1 MIYLYDNA
9 IVKDLEESFN
19 PDHVENPLVRVIDPE
34 MAVSLAAQLQNDEI
48 KFPIVAVTRSPE
60 VATDTDR
67 MNFTRLHR
75 GSVAVI
81 DNATNNLYYERALP
95 IQLSY
100 ALTVITTRVADMDEI
115 IKELLFKYTSEYFI
129 TITLPYECNRKIR
142 FGMAIDSNAQIET
155 KSSAKDYYAQ
165 GKLYETVIPI
175 RCDGCVLVSYTPVQL
190 KRTAYEIAID
200 QQNT

>member
-9 IVKDLEESFN
+9 IVKDLEDSFN
-19 PDHVENPLVRVIDPE
+19 PNHVENPLVRVIDPE
-34 MAVSLAAQLQNDEI
+34 MAIGLAAQLQNDEI
-48 KFPIVAVTRSPE
+48 QFPIIAVTRSPE

-75 GSVAVI
+75 GSVAVV
-81 DNATNNLYYERALP
+81 DNKTNNLYYEKALP

-142 FGMAIDSNAQIET
+142 FGMVIDSNPL
-155 KSSAKDYYAQ
+155 S
-165 GKLYETVIPI
+165 
-175 RCDGCVLVSYTPVQL
+175 
-190 KRTAYEIAID
+190 
-200 QQNT
+200 